1 LLGGY
6 LVSVAA
12 VCGLLAINGPQLRAA
27 AEAEEAR
34 VVEEENR
41 RVCRELGMP
50 HGTSVFPECVRHLRE
65 VRKLHGERLAAE
77 VAGIL

>member
-1 LLGGY
+1 
-6 LVSVAA
+6 VSVAA

-27 AEAEEAR
+27 AEAEQAR
-34 VVEEENR
+34 VEEENR

-50 HGTSVFPECVRHLRE
+50 HGTSVFLECVRHLRE

-77 VAGIL
+77 LAGIL

>member
-1 LLGGY
+1 
-6 LVSVAA
+6 
-12 VCGLLAINGPQLRAA
+12 LRAA
-27 AEAEEAR
+27 AEAEHAR

-41 RVCRELGMP
+41 RVCGELGMP
-50 HGTSVFPECVRHLRE
+50 RGTAGFSECARHLGD